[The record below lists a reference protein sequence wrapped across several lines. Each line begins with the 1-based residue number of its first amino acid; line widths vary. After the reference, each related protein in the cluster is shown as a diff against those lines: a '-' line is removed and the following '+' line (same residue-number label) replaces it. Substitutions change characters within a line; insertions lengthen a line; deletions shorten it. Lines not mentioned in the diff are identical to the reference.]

1 MHTHAERARP
11 LFVHLRVQLRL
22 SAAASGGHA
31 TRKQCYPAELC
42 TCASVRWGMARD
54 ARAIVRTPTIARAP
68 NDQIYQCHGCA
79 MPGGGGATRSVRET
93 DLGMLGRGEGARG
106 CACDLRAST
115 RRMREEEKSGH
126 TTAEYPVVATRTFK
140 GCAPWREAVT
150 TTVKRFNLDDPASGP
165 HEWQPD

>member
-1 MHTHAERARP
+1 MTGGSTCRQRE
-11 LFVHLRVQLRL
+11 LEGLRGEAWATSHYDRR
-22 SAAASGGHA
+22 SA
-31 TRKQCYPAELC
+31 
-42 TCASVRWGMARD
+42 V
-54 ARAIVRTPTIARAP
+54 AP
-68 NDQIYQCHGCA
+68 
-79 MPGGGGATRSVRET
+79 S
-93 DLGMLGRGEGARG
+93 GRGEGARG